1 MQKSTRERLA
11 TLSLVVATF
20 LNPLGFDAVQ
30 LSLIKLTGSYSRAN
44 LSMYFLALSFFGLY
58 FYLSRSN
65 PFGFVADAMG
75 RMCQRQKKT
84 KPKG

>member
-30 LSLIKLTGSYSRAN
+30 LSLIKLTGSYWRAN
-44 LSMYFLALSFFGLY
+44 LSMYCLALLFFGFY
-58 FYLSRSN
+58 IYLSDNN
-65 PFGFVADAMG
+65 PIRLVRTMI
-75 RMCQRQKKT
+75 RKSRRN
-84 KPKG
+84 

>member
-30 LSLIKLTGSYSRAN
+30 LSLIRLTGSYWRAN

-58 FYLSRSN
+58 FYLSCNN
-65 PFGFVADAMG
+65 PLGFVSDAVTKVFKKKNNDAD
-75 RMCQRQKKT
+75 
-84 KPKG
+84 

>member
-30 LSLIKLTGSYSRAN
+30 LTLIKLTGSYSRAN
-44 LSMYFLALSFFGLY
+44 FTMYFLALSFFGLY
-58 FYLSRSN
+58 FYLSRNN
-65 PFGFVADAMG
+65 PLSSICVSIRRAL
-75 RMCQRQKKT
+75 RR
-84 KPKG
+84 